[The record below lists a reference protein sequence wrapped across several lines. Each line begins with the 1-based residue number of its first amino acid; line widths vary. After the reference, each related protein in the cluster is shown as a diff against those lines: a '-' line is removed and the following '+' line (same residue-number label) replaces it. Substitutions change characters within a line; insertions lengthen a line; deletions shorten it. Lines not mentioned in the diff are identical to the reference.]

1 MVFAA
6 SKISFDE
13 LTIPCAKFEGS
24 ETTHCARAVTD
35 TQSNNK
41 PVNNILLFSP
51 ILFTFEYLGFPVCFQ
66 SADIGRTHSRRR
78 AASISIAA
86 SHSFKITSRSIPLCL
101 AFGKTVV
108 LHIVQFVA

>member
-41 PVNNILLFSP
+41 PVNN